1 MKLMLTLSV
10 FYLLFLAG
18 CDKPAHHPLQVSEI
32 NPRYFTKGDGKVIY
46 LAGSHT
52 WNNLVDMTND
62 DSLQIFDYPAY
73 LDFLTKYHH
82 NFFRL
87 WNWELLNWDTHA
99 NRDENAKDYAVSPFP
114 WSRTGPGNAT
124 DGKPAFDLTRFNP
137 EYFSRLRQRVQM
149 AGDKDIYVAV
159 MLFEGWGLQFSPDAY
174 KNHPFYPEN
183 NINDLGL
190 DTAVNKRLEIHE
202 LKNKKVLEVQ
212 ENYVRKVLET
222 VNDLDNV
229 LFEISNENHPASTE
243 WQYHMIRFIKDYEKE
258 SGNQHPVGMTFQ
270 YRGGT
275 NQALFNSPADWI
287 SPNPEGGY
295 RDDPPAADGS
305 RVIVA
310 DTDHLWGL
318 GGNPDWIWKSFTRG
332 MNVLF
337 MDPYQRTVLTIS
349 KSDEWLDTMRRNL
362 GYTLDYAQKM
372 DLAHMLPSGNLC
384 SSGYCLANKG
394 KEYLIYNPKDSAV
407 NVDLS
412 DADGAFKVEW
422 FNPSNGETT
431 ATDNS
436 NGGTFTSFN
445 PPFHSDFSI
454 LYLKHE

>member
-87 WNWELLNWDTHA
+87 WNWELFNWDTHA

-222 VNDLDNV
+222 MNDLDNV

-258 SGNQHPVGMTFQ
+258 SGNQHPVGMTFNT
-270 YRGGT
+270 GGW
-275 NQALFNSPADWI
+275 ND
-287 SPNPEGGY
+287 
-295 RDDPPAADGS
+295 
-305 RVIVA
+305 
-310 DTDHLWGL
+310 
-318 GGNPDWIWKSFTRG
+318 
-332 MNVLF
+332 
-337 MDPYQRTVLTIS
+337 
-349 KSDEWLDTMRRNL
+349 
-362 GYTLDYAQKM
+362 
-372 DLAHMLPSGNLC
+372 
-384 SSGYCLANKG
+384 
-394 KEYLIYNPKDSAV
+394 
-407 NVDLS
+407 
-412 DADGAFKVEW
+412 
-422 FNPSNGETT
+422 
-431 ATDNS
+431 
-436 NGGTFTSFN
+436 
-445 PPFHSDFSI
+445 
-454 LYLKHE
+454 